1 MEVHHTAFLMSSVTF
16 NEVNFALIMFP
27 LGSVLREMMKYSPV
41 CGEQREQEIPKQK
54 INYVP
59 LLFCVHVLIC

>member
-1 MEVHHTAFLMSSVTF
+1 MSSVTL
-16 NEVNFALIMFP
+16 NEVNLAFLMFP
-27 LGSVLREMMKYSPV
+27 PGSALREMMKHSPV

-54 INYVP
+54 INHVP